1 MPITLEHVSLIYDQD
16 TPHSITALDDVSL
29 EIPDG
34 QFIGIIGHTGSG
46 KSTLVQHLN
55 GLIKCTS
62 GTICFNGQNV
72 DEKGFDKKMLRSKVG
87 LVFQYPEHQ
96 LFEIDVFSDVCFGP
110 KNLGLPQEE
119 IEARAKEALQ
129 SVGLSKEFY
138 KQSPFEL
145 SGGQKRRV
153 AIAGVLAMKPQILI
167 LDEPTA
173 GLDPQGRT
181 EILELIKEMQIKTGM
196 TILLV
201 SHSMDDVAEYV
212 DRIIVMNHGKVMFDD
227 VPKAVFQHH
236 EELEQ
241 IGLSAPQV
249 TYICHRL
256 KEQGLDVDT
265 DVTTLSEAVDSIY
278 HALQPGTPR
287 AENGL

>member
-16 TPHSITALDDVSL
+16 TPHSITALDDVNL

-129 SVGLSKEFY
+129 SVGLSEEYY

-181 EILELIKEMQIKTGM
+181 EILELIKEMQTKTGM

-265 DVTTLSEAVDSIY
+265 DVTTLSEAVESIY
-278 HALQPGTPR
+278 HALQSGTHR